1 MRDTR
6 ETWQDADSFWAHGK
20 LSRRSNQKKKKVVM
34 KANPV
39 QEHADRICKFQDPCY
54 TTLIHHHILK
64 DWVYIN
70 FAKKKLSLQLWS
82 SCVQTYSSSTKTICH
97 VPKSFEVPMSK
108 KLEPSIL
115 YFPSPTKNKKNPGRF
130 FLEKREENTH
140 THTHTHKCTSQKFH
154 HLYK

>member
-1 MRDTR
+1 MLI
-6 ETWQDADSFWAHGK
+6 
-20 LSRRSNQKKKKVVM
+20 LSWHMENSPEEATKKKKKVVM

-39 QEHADRICKFQDPCY
+39 QEHADRICKFRDPCY
-54 TTLIHHHILK
+54 ILLLSSIITFWK
-64 DWVYIN
+64 TGFLSILQ
-70 FAKKKLSLQLWS
+70 KKKLSLHLWS

-97 VPKSFEVPMSK
+97 VIKSFEVPMSK

-115 YFPSPTKNKKNPGRF
+115 YFPSPTKNKNNPGRF
-130 FLEKREENTH
+130 FLEKRENTH